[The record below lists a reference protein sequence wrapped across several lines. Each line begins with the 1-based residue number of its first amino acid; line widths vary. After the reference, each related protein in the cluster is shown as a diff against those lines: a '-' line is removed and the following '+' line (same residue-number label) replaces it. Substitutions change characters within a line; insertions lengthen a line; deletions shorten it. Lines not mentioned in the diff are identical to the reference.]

1 MCALVRSV
9 LYWGQVITQFSR
21 ESAATNGSVNR
32 QAARSRPA
40 QGVERFMNVEHSQ
53 QKRNRIVTL
62 IINLVGILAFALI
75 LYLGGVK
82 VWRQIAQSDL
92 RYVLA
97 GLVATLVWNLIAA
110 YRWFLIACAVAEGN
124 PGPRY
129 RYYFTYHMLGMATG
143 QLVPIS
149 VGMLGGRPVALSLSG
164 MVPLRRAVLSVVLD
178 KFFDLILALLL
189 LVPVAC
195 YLVDWISL
203 PLTFGLMAAIVIV
216 AAVFIGWQYEGM
228 MRWLARVALHLS
240 RPLVRVPFVGRRLMS
255 RLPQQLERL
264 ANETFVTN
272 RRAVQLFGLTLVL
285 YTLLSVRLVLIALAL
300 RLDVPWYLLVMGVAV
315 TQFTLIFSF
324 TPGSLGVLEG
334 GWAAVFGLGG
344 QMAAYTVFVIGRRA
358 FVLIYTLL
366 CTLLAFAWIRE
377 SPARLFRS
385 VLSAS
390 ASRQPAAEEAQN
402 VNPNV
407 TVK

>member
-1 MCALVRSV
+1 MS
-9 LYWGQVITQFSR
+9 
-21 ESAATNGSVNR
+21 
-32 QAARSRPA
+32 
-40 QGVERFMNVEHSQ
+40 VERNQ
-53 QKRNRIVTL
+53 QKRNRPLTW
-62 IINLVGILAFALI
+62 IINLVGILIFVLI
-75 LYLGGVK
+75 LYLGGVEA
-82 VWRQIAQSDL
+82 WRQIIQSDW
-92 RYVLA
+92 RYLLA

-110 YRWFLIACAVAEGN
+110 YRWFLIADAVTEGN
-124 PGPRY
+124 HGPSY
-129 RYYFTYHMLGMATG
+129 RYYFTYHMIGMATG

-164 MVPLRRAVLSVVLD
+164 TVPLRRAVLSVVLD
-178 KFFDLILALLL
+178 KFFDVILALLL
-189 LVPVAC
+189 LVPAAC

-203 PLTFGLMAAIVIV
+203 PLALGLMAAIVIV
-216 AAVFIGWQYEGM
+216 GAILIGWQYERLM
-228 MRWLARVALHLS
+228 HWLARVALRLS
-240 RPLVRVPFVGRRLMS
+240 RLLVIVPVIGRRLMN

-272 RRAVQLFGLTLVL
+272 GRAVQLFGLTLVL
-285 YTLLSVRLVLIALAL
+285 YTLLSVRLMLVALAL
-300 RLDVPWYLLVMGVAV
+300 RLNVPWYLLAMGVAV

-324 TPGSLGVLEG
+324 TPGSLGVLEA

-358 FVLIYTLL
+358 FVLIYTVI

-390 ASRQPAAEEAQN
+390 ASRLPAEED
-402 VNPNV
+402 
-407 TVK
+407 

>member
-1 MCALVRSV
+1 V
-9 LYWGQVITQFSR
+9 
-21 ESAATNGSVNR
+21 SA
-32 QAARSRPA
+32 
-40 QGVERFMNVEHSQ
+40 ERNQ
-53 QKRNRIVTL
+53 QKRNRILTW
-62 IINLVGILAFALI
+62 IINLVGILVFALI
-75 LYLGGVK
+75 LYLGGVEA
-82 VWRQIAQSDL
+82 WRRIIQSDW
-92 RYVLA
+92 RYLLA

-110 YRWFLIACAVAEGN
+110 YRWLLIADAVTEGN

-129 RYYFTYHMLGMATG
+129 RYYFTYHMLGMAIG

-164 MVPLRRAVLSVVLD
+164 TVSLRRAVLSVLLD

-195 YLVDWISL
+195 FLVDWISL
-203 PLTFGLMAAIVIV
+203 PLALGLMAAVVIFG
-216 AAVFIGWQYEGM
+216 AILIGWQYERM
-228 MRWLARVALHLS
+228 MHWLARVGLRLS
-240 RPLVRVPFVGRRLMS
+240 RPLVRLPFVGRRLMS

-285 YTLLSVRLVLIALAL
+285 YTLLAVRLMLVALAL
-300 RLDVPWYLLVMGVAV
+300 RLAVPWYLLLMGVAV
-315 TQFTLIFSF
+315 TQFTLIFSV
-324 TPGSLGVLEG
+324 TPGSLGFLEG
-334 GWAAVFGLGG
+334 GWAFVFGLGG
-344 QMAAYTVFVIGRRA
+344 QMDLYTVFVIGRRA

-390 ASRQPAAEEAQN
+390 RQPAAEEAQN

>member
-1 MCALVRSV
+1 M
-9 LYWGQVITQFSR
+9 
-21 ESAATNGSVNR
+21 
-32 QAARSRPA
+32 
-40 QGVERFMNVEHSQ
+40 GVERMQ
-53 QKRNRIVTL
+53 QKRNRMLTWA
-62 IINLVGILAFALI
+62 INLVGILAFGLI
-75 LYLGGVK
+75 LYLGGVE

-92 RYVLA
+92 RYVVLGLA
-97 GLVATLVWNLIAA
+97 ATLVWNLVAA
-110 YRWFLIACAVAEGN
+110 YRWYLIAEAVTEGN
-124 PGPRY
+124 PGPGY
-129 RYYFTYHMLGMATG
+129 RYYFTYHMLGMAIG

-149 VGMLGGRPVALSLSG
+149 VGMLGGRPVALSVSG
-164 MVPLRRAVLSVVLD
+164 TVPLRRAVLSVVLD

-189 LVPVAC
+189 LIPVAC

-203 PLTFGLMAAIVIV
+203 GVTFGLMAAVVI
-216 AAVFIGWQYEGM
+216 AAAALMGWHYERL
-228 MRWLARVALHLS
+228 MRWLARVALRLS
-240 RPLVRVPFVGRRLMS
+240 RLLVVVPFVGRRLMN

-285 YTLLSVRLVLIALAL
+285 YSLLSVRLILIALAL
-300 RLDVPWYLLVMGVAV
+300 RLAVPWYLLVMGVAV

-344 QMAAYTVFVIGRRA
+344 QMGAYTVFVIGRRA
-358 FVLIYTLL
+358 FVLIYTLV

-377 SPARLFRS
+377 SPGRLFRS

-390 ASRQPAAEEAQN
+390 RQGGAEEAQN
-402 VNPNV
+402 VSPNV

>member
-1 MCALVRSV
+1 MSV
-9 LYWGQVITQFSR
+9 KRG
-21 ESAATNGSVNR
+21 
-32 QAARSRPA
+32 
-40 QGVERFMNVEHSQ
+40 Q
-53 QKRNRIVTL
+53 QKRNRILTWT
-62 IINLVGILAFALI
+62 INLVGILIFALI
-75 LYLGGVK
+75 LYLGGVEA
-82 VWRQIAQSDL
+82 WRQIVQSDW
-92 RYVLA
+92 RYLLA
-97 GLVATLVWNLIAA
+97 GLVATLVWNLVAA
-110 YRWFLIACAVAEGN
+110 YRWYLIADAVTEGN

-149 VGMLGGRPVALSLSG
+149 VGMLGGRPVALSVSG
-164 MVPLRRAVLSVVLD
+164 TVSLRRAVLSVVLD

-189 LVPVAC
+189 LIPVAC

-203 PLTFGLMAAIVIV
+203 AFAFGLMAAIVIV
-216 AAVFIGWQYEGM
+216 AAILIGWHYERLM
-228 MRWLARVALHLS
+228 QWLARVALSLS
-240 RPLVRVPFVGRRLMS
+240 RLLVLVPIVGRRLVN

-264 ANETFVTN
+264 AHETFVTN
-272 RRAVQLFGLTLVL
+272 RRAVQLFGLTLIL
-285 YTLLSVRLVLIALAL
+285 YSLLSVRLILIALAL

-344 QMAAYTVFVIGRRA
+344 QMATYTVFVIGRRA
-358 FVLIYTLL
+358 FVLIYTLV

-390 ASRQPAAEEAQN
+390 RQPAADEAQN
-402 VNPNV
+402 VNPNLI
-407 TVK
+407 VK

>member
-1 MCALVRSV
+1 MCALVRFV
-9 LYWGQVITQFSR
+9 LYWAFEQ
-21 ESAATNGSVNR
+21 
-32 QAARSRPA
+32 
-40 QGVERFMNVEHSQ
+40 QGVDQFMSVERSQ
-53 QKRNRIVTL
+53 KKRNRIVTWA
-62 IINLVGILAFALI
+62 INLVGILIFALI
-75 LYLGGVK
+75 LYLGGVEA
-82 VWRQIAQSDL
+82 WRQIIQSDW
-92 RYVLA
+92 RYLLA
-97 GLVATLVWNLIAA
+97 GLAATLVWNLIAA
-110 YRWFLIACAVAEGN
+110 YRWFLIADAVTEGN

-189 LVPVAC
+189 LGPVAC

-203 PLTFGLMAAIVIV
+203 PLALGLIGAIVIV
-216 AAVFIGWQYEGM
+216 GAILIGWQYERLM
-228 MRWLARVALHLS
+228 HWLARVALRLS
-240 RPLVRVPFVGRRLMS
+240 RLLVIVPVIGRRLMN

-272 RRAVQLFGLTLVL
+272 GRAVQLFGLTLVL
-285 YTLLSVRLVLIALAL
+285 YTLLSVRLMLVALAL
-300 RLDVPWYLLVMGVAV
+300 RLNVPWYLLAMGVAV

-324 TPGSLGVLEG
+324 TPGSLGVLEA

-358 FVLIYTLL
+358 FVLIYTVI

-390 ASRQPAAEEAQN
+390 ASRQPAEED
-402 VNPNV
+402 
-407 TVK
+407 